1 MSDSQYQPDE
11 FLLDLVDDDW
21 RKDRLPD
28 DDVMVPVEC
37 LPDTEPDNGKSHE
50 TLAEAEQK
58 WADLALNALRGENP
72 PQNPANG

>member
-11 FLLDLVDDDW
+11 FLLDLVDIDW
-21 RKDRLPD
+21 KMDRLPEEE
-28 DDVMVPVEC
+28 VMVPAEC
-37 LPDTEPDNGKSHE
+37 LPDAEPDNGKAFE

-72 PQNPANG
+72 PQNPTTG

>member
-1 MSDSQYQPDE
+1 M
-11 FLLDLVDDDW
+11 
-21 RKDRLPD
+21 PD

>member
-11 FLLDLVDDDW
+11 FLVDLVDDDW

-28 DDVMVPVEC
+28 DDVMVPVME
-37 LPDTEPDNGKSHE
+37 LPEPEPENGKSQE

-58 WADLALNALRGENP
+58 WTDLALNALRGENP
-72 PQNPANG
+72 PPNQQTG